1 VFHSDHRGF
10 SGGTAFVLDFE
21 AIEIGEQLVGPREKR
36 FRDSDSNSLWPS

>member
-21 AIEIGEQLVGPREKR
+21 AIEQLVNVSGIVTAIR
-36 FRDSDSNSLWPS
+36 FGNLEIDG